1 MTTPKR
7 YILEGTWSGYHSAQR
22 RIVHRQLFRKPVNL
36 SCIRYTDGT
45 TLDISV
51 RPAKPRERVKE
62 IHGYTSLVRDALAIG
77 KDYVSVD
84 EIAAR
89 KRHV

>member
-1 MTTPKR
+1 MKR
-7 YILEGTWSGYHSAQR
+7 YILEGYWSGYNSGQR
-22 RIVHRQLFRKPVNL
+22 RVVHRQIIRKPVTL

-51 RPAKPRERVKE
+51 RPAKKGERVKE
-62 IHGYTSLVRDALAIG
+62 IHGYDSLIRDALMFN

-84 EIAAR
+84 EIVAR
-89 KRHV
+89 KKAV